1 MKTIKDIYESVDLRL
16 VEAKTKKPGVLAVV
30 EGTFFVANKP
40 SRNNRMYPVELWENV
55 LKSPDVRR
63 LLENRLMFGT
73 VGHEDIDFDALI
85 REQKVSHVVTELRI
99 TEDGRGVGK
108 AEILDT
114 PVGRILK
121 TLLESGSRLAVSS
134 KGYGEYKESL
144 SDGVW
149 VVDPESFVLE
159 RFDFVVDP
167 GFLEAQP
174 RLKEVYES
182 VVVGRKEDKLE
193 DVEIV
198 EKLLREKQEL
208 ERKLVSL
215 TESVIELEKR
225 LKEAEEKVIQK
236 SEDRKVREGREM
248 EETKVR
254 EQVDRDNEV
263 FQRILAR
270 EIEKLGDLVVEKL
283 KVSEEDIS
291 ASSLV
296 GVLRKIRKVL
306 SEGLGGDRKDVRE
319 DFYRRRI
326 KQLIEKLR
334 EKDEVLKKAS
344 VVLRKVEKLG
354 GVEAIEKALNE
365 SYKVMVA
372 IGNQLLKENA
382 ERLSVEGG
390 ISRKEVV
397 KLIKKHGLKEAKEI
411 VRKMRGERLVERVE
425 REVVAVED
433 RGERKILAEKIA
445 ERQEEMIKKKVNED
459 VEKIYKVR

>member
-1 MKTIKDIYESVDLRL
+1 MKTIRDIYESVDLRL

-40 SRNNRMYPVELWENV
+40 SRNNRVYPVELWENV

-99 TEDGRGVGK
+99 TEDGKGIGR

-134 KGYGEYKESL
+134 KGYGEYRESL

-182 VVVGRKEDKLE
+182 VVVGRKEDKLK

-215 TESVIELEKR
+215 TENVMELEKR

-248 EETKVR
+248 EKTVR

-334 EKDEVLKKAS
+334 EKEEVLKKAS

-390 ISRKEVV
+390 ISRKEAV

-411 VRKMRGERLVERVE
+411 VRKMRGKRLVERVE

-433 RGERKILAEKIA
+433 RGERKTLAEKIA

-459 VEKIYKVR
+459 VEKIYKVK

>member
-1 MKTIKDIYESVDLRL
+1 MKTIRDIYESVDLKL
-16 VEAKTKKPGVLAVV
+16 VEARTKKPGVLAVV

-55 LKSPDVRR
+55 LKSSDVKR

-99 TEDGRGVGK
+99 TEDGRGVGR

-144 SDGVW
+144 SNGVW

-174 RLKEVYES
+174 KLKEVYES
-182 VVVGRKEDKLE
+182 VVVGRKEDKLK

-215 TESVIELEKR
+215 IESVMEIEKR

-270 EIEKLGDLVVEKL
+270 EIERLGDLVVEKL

-306 SEGLGGDRKDVRE
+306 SEGLGGDGKDVRE

-326 KQLIEKLR
+326 KQLIRKLR
-334 EKDEVLKKAS
+334 EKEEVLKKAS

-390 ISRKEVV
+390 ISRKEAV

-411 VRKMRGERLVERVE
+411 VRKMRGKRLVERVE

-459 VEKIYKVR
+459 VEKIYKVK